1 MDITRISQELTKEI
15 PSNQVY
21 CNEAM
26 YKHTSFKVGGNA
38 DIFVKV
44 KNLKQLKYTIQVAK
58 DNGLNINIMGNG
70 SNLLVRDNGIRGI
83 VIKIELE
90 NIEIKQDDTKNIN
103 NDVDQTNDT
112 RENTYKNKDLKE
124 DNNVS
129 VVVGAGVKLA
139 MLSQVLLQ
147 KGITG
152 FEFAS
157 GIPGTIG
164 GAVRMNAG
172 AYGSEMKDIVV
183 KTWCLDIEKLEGDIN
198 QKDNQEDTQ
207 EEKQEDSDFLIDT
220 LENLKQNDILVL
232 DNEEQEFKYR
242 NSIFSRKKYVI
253 LQTELKLKYGNKEE
267 IQNKMN
273 ELRQQRLDKQP
284 VLPSAGSTFK
294 RGEDFITAKLID
306 ECGLKGYKIGG
317 AKVSEKHA
325 GFVVNDG
332 DATAKDIIDL
342 IEYIKQ
348 TVYEKTGKKIEL
360 EVEIIGE

>member
-21 CNEAM
+21 CNEPM
-26 YKHTSFKVGGNA
+26 HKHTSFKVGGNA

-90 NIEIKQDDTKNIN
+90 NIEIKQDDIKNIN
-103 NDVDQTNDT
+103 NGVDQTNDT
-112 RENTYKNKDLKE
+112 RGSTYENKDLGE

-129 VVVGAGVKLA
+129 MVVGAGVKLA

-172 AYGSEMKDIVV
+172 AYGSEMKDIIV

-198 QKDNQEDTQ
+198 QKENQED
-207 EEKQEDSDFLIDT
+207 SGSIINT

-342 IEYIKQ
+342 IEHIKQ

>member
-1 MDITRISQELTKEI
+1 MDITRISQKLTKEI

-21 CNEAM
+21 CNEPM
-26 YKHTSFKVGGNA
+26 HKHTSFKVGGNA

-44 KNLKQLKYTIQVAK
+44 KNLKQLKYTIEVAK
-58 DNGLNINIMGNG
+58 DNDLNITIMGNG

-90 NIEIKQDDTKNIN
+90 NIEIKQDDTKSIN

-112 RENTYKNKDLKE
+112 RENTYKNKNLKE
-124 DNNVS
+124 NNNVS

-147 KGITG
+147 EGITG

-198 QKDNQEDTQ
+198 QKEN
-207 EEKQEDSDFLIDT
+207 QEDSDSIINT

-242 NSIFSRKKYVI
+242 NSIFSRKKYII

-342 IEYIKQ
+342 IEHIKQ

>member
-21 CNEAM
+21 CNEPM
-26 YKHTSFKVGGNA
+26 HKHTSFKVGGNA

-58 DNGLNINIMGNG
+58 DNGLNITIMGNG

-103 NDVDQTNDT
+103 NGVDQTNDT
-112 RENTYKNKDLKE
+112 RGSTYENKDLEE

-129 VVVGAGVKLA
+129 MVVGAGVKLA

-147 KGITG
+147 EGITG

-198 QKDNQEDTQ
+198 QKEN
-207 EEKQEDSDFLIDT
+207 QEDSDSIINT

-342 IEYIKQ
+342 IEYIKR

>member
-1 MDITRISQELTKEI
+1 MDITEISQKLTKEI

-21 CNEAM
+21 CNEPM

-70 SNLLVRDNGIRGI
+70 SNILVKDNGIRGI

-90 NIEIKQDDTKNIN
+90 NIEITCDNAKSVNI
-103 NDVDQTNDT
+103 
-112 RENTYKNKDLKE
+112 
-124 DNNVS
+124 
-129 VVVGAGVKLA
+129 VVGAGMKLS

-172 AYGSEMKDIVV
+172 AYGSEMKDIIVR
-183 KTWCLDIEKLEGDIN
+183 TWCLDIEKLKGDIN
-198 QKDNQEDTQ
+198 QKENQEDTQ
-207 EEKQEDSDFLIDT
+207 KEKQEDSDFLIDT
-220 LENLKQNDILVL
+220 FEELKQDDVLVL
-232 DNEEQEFKYR
+232 NNEEQDFKYR

-284 VLPSAGSTFK
+284 ILPSAGSTFK

-342 IEYIKQ
+342 IEYIKR

>member
-1 MDITRISQELTKEI
+1 MDITRISQKLTKEI

-21 CNEAM
+21 CNEPM

-103 NDVDQTNDT
+103 NGVDQTNDT
-112 RENTYKNKDLKE
+112 RGSTYENKDLEE

-129 VVVGAGVKLA
+129 MVVGAGVKLA

-183 KTWCLDIEKLEGDIN
+183 KTWCLDF
-198 QKDNQEDTQ
+198 
-207 EEKQEDSDFLIDT
+207 EE
-220 LENLKQNDILVL
+220 QNDILVL

-242 NSIFSRKKYVI
+242 NSIFSREKYII

>member
-1 MDITRISQELTKEI
+1 MDITRISQKLTKEI
-15 PSNQVY
+15 PSNQIY
-21 CNEAM
+21 CNEPM

-58 DNGLNINIMGNG
+58 DNGLNITIMGNG

-90 NIEIKQDDTKNIN
+90 NIEIKQDDIKNIN
-103 NDVDQTNDT
+103 NGVDQTNDT
-112 RENTYKNKDLKE
+112 RGSTYENKDLGE

-129 VVVGAGVKLA
+129 MVVGAGVKLA

-198 QKDNQEDTQ
+198 QKEN
-207 EEKQEDSDFLIDT
+207 QEDSDSIINT

-242 NSIFSRKKYVI
+242 NSIFSRKKYII

-332 DATAKDIIDL
+332 DAIAKDIIDL

>member
-1 MDITRISQELTKEI
+1 MDITRISQKLTKEI
-15 PSNQVY
+15 PSNQIY
-21 CNEAM
+21 CNEPM
-26 YKHTSFKVGGNA
+26 HKHTSFKVGGNA

-58 DNGLNINIMGNG
+58 DNDLNITIMGNG

-103 NDVDQTNDT
+103 NGVDQTNDT
-112 RENTYKNKDLKE
+112 RGSTYENKDLEE

-129 VVVGAGVKLA
+129 MVVGAGVKLA

-183 KTWCLDIEKLEGDIN
+183 KTWCLDIEKLEEDIN
-198 QKDNQEDTQ
+198 QKEN
-207 EEKQEDSDFLIDT
+207 QEDSDSIINT

-342 IEYIKQ
+342 IEHIKQ